1 MKKIVALILALV
13 MVMGLATVAFAANTY
28 TYANKDVTVVKA
40 DGTKIDVSAQGDVT
54 KYDAVKNT
62 QTVNGVT
69 TTTFAPAY
77 YTFAN
82 VAGEYYYE
90 CDKSVADYMLTI
102 KGVGSVYVMVAYAPI
117 AAFDATP
124 ATVYTAP
131 KAAACGVVGS
141 GEKTFVVV
149 DGKYYGTETTV
160 DVQYALVNGNMVVY
174 DKDAV
179 ETAKPHAWA
188 TATAETFDAAT
199 GKVTSV
205 KCPDCK
211 GVFAVYAKAGS
222 FDGKEYAAFTLNG
235 TNDTYYYVVGAAA
248 STPAVDTDKVES
260 AETFDAG
267 IAMYVGM
274 SVMAAAGSAVVLK
287 KKD

>member
-1 MKKIVALILALV
+1 MKKIVALVLSLV
-13 MVMGLATVAFAANTY
+13 MVLGLATVAFAANTY

-40 DGTKIDVSAQGDVT
+40 DGTKADVSTQGDLT
-54 KYDAVKNT
+54 KYDAVKNS
-62 QTVNGVT
+62 QTTNGVT
-69 TTTFAPAY
+69 KTTFAPAY
-77 YTFAN
+77 YTFAG
-82 VAGEYYYE
+82 VSGEYYYE
-90 CDKSVADYMLTI
+90 CDKSVADYLFTI
-102 KGVGSVYVMVAYAPI
+102 KGVGSVYVMMSTTTI
-117 AAFDATP
+117 DAFDATP

-131 KAAACGVVGS
+131 KDAACDVVGS
-141 GEKTFVVV
+141 GEKTYVVV
-149 DGKYYGTETTV
+149 DGKYYGTETTG

-174 DKDAV
+174 DKNAV

-188 TATAETFDAAT
+188 DATAETYDAAT

-211 GVFAVYAKAGS
+211 GVFAVYTKAGA
-222 FDGKEYAAFTLNG
+222 FDGKEYKAFTLKN
-235 TNDTYYYVVGAAA
+235 TNDTYYYVVGAVANA
-248 STPAVDTDKVES
+248 PAVDTDKVNS